1 MGWVGAREDWY
12 KPAFKRPRQEDRPMQ
27 LRSLLLHI
35 VVMIIVTL
43 SGSPRSF
50 AAAQTS
56 DIPPWLRAHVGT
68 GEGQIAP
75 VVLQRARA
83 LYRQKVSEGA
93 VSNPCYFAMDA
104 TRPSTSSNGRLG
116 RRFYIICEADRSFRA
131 ISSGYGSGRNLR
143 GLANFENGRQCAKN
157 FSNAEGSKLT
167 TGGGYVTAET
177 RTSFKGYYRVAG
189 KMTPFSR
196 SFLQFEGEGDTAN
209 ARERAIGG
217 HPAVVLRWSCRFKN
231 PESPY
236 ADEEGYV
243 PYGRLTNYTGGRSNG
258 CTSWSPRDSE
268 QVFAM
273 ANDKP
278 TTLYIYPESGDIDAV
293 AQAVKAGRSPSRA
306 GLYWNASC
314 LRAIRS
320 PKFWPKET
328 LEPIIAQYRKD
339 HAPPPEWRPRPLPIC
354 KGQ

>member
-1 MGWVGAREDWY
+1 L
-12 KPAFKRPRQEDRPMQ
+12 Q
-27 LRSLLLHI
+27 LRSLLLDT
-35 VVMIIVTL
+35 VVMVMIAL
-43 SGSPRSF
+43 SGSHRSF

-56 DIPPWLRAHVGT
+56 DIPPWLQAHVGI

-93 VSNPCYFAMDA
+93 VNNSCYFAMDA
-104 TRPSTSSNGRLG
+104 TRPSTSRGGRLG
-116 RRFYIICEADRSFRA
+116 RRFYIICEADQSFRA

-143 GLANFENGRQCAKN
+143 GMANFANGRQCAKN
-157 FSNAEGSKLT
+157 FSNAEDSKLT

-177 RTSFKGYYRVAG
+177 RTSFKGYYRVSG
-189 KMTPFSR
+189 KKTAFLR

-217 HPAVVLRWSCRFKN
+217 HPSVVLRWQCRFKN
-231 PESPY
+231 TESPY
-236 ADEEGYV
+236 ADDQGYV
-243 PYGRLTNYTGGRSNG
+243 PYGMLTNYTGGRSNG
-258 CTSWSPRDSE
+258 CTSWSPSDSE
-268 QVFAM
+268 QIFAM
-273 ANDKP
+273 VKDKP
-278 TTLYIYPESGDIDAV
+278 TTLYLYPESGDIDAV

-306 GLYWNASC
+306 GLYWNAAC

-339 HAPPPEWRPRPLPIC
+339 HAPPPGWKPRPLPLC
-354 KGQ
+354 RGQ